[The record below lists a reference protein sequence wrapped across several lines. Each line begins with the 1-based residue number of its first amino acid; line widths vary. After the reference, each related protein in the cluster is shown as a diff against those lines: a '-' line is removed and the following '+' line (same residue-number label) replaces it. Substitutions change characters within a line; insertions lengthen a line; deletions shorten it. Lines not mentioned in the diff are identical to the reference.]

1 MYHNNNNIYLHA
13 PCTHMHAHTHHHSHA
28 HAFIHVITNTY
39 LSNVDFEELINND
52 THTYTYSRLG
62 TDTDLYHHVFR

>member
-28 HAFIHVITNTY
+28 HAFIHIITNTY

-52 THTYTYSRLG
+52 THTYKSNKKTILSG
-62 TDTDLYHHVFR
+62 N